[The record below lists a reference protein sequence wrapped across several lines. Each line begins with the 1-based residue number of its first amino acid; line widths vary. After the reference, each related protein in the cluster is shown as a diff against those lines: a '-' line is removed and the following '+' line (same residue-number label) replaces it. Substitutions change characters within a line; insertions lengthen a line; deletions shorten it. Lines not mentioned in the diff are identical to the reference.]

1 MVRSV
6 SRFLVAAVLV
16 GAAAVGCS
24 STSTSSSPSTSSGPS
39 TSPGASGSSASTT
52 AGGSGSSVTIAGG
65 SSGTAAASTTLRILV
80 TDDDGV
86 GAAGIDAVVEGLRK
100 LPDTEVTVVAPLTN
114 QSGTGG
120 KTTDGPLTVTDATT
134 ASGYKA
140 KAVAGFPADTIVW
153 AIDQDGIAQ
162 RPHVVV
168 SGINIGQNVGP
179 VSEISGTVGA
189 ARAAATRGIPA
200 LASSQGLAAT
210 LDFPSGVKL
219 VTEWVE
225 KHRAELLAS
234 TTTGSSPKGA
244 PVFNLNVPTCVTG
257 TLRPLVEVPVATDL
271 AGRDIATS
279 DCVTPFADPK
289 DDIDAF
295 IHGYPSLSPLTP
307 KPAGT

>member
-1 MVRSV
+1 MVRTLPRLFAAALLV
-6 SRFLVAAVLV
+6 GVVAA
-16 GAAAVGCS
+16 GCS
-24 STSTSSSPSTSSGPS
+24 STSPTSTTAT
-39 TSPGASGSSASTT
+39 TSPPGTPSTT
-52 AGGSGSSVTIAGG
+52 AGVNGSAVATTSGG
-65 SSGTAAASTTLRILV
+65 STGTTGGTAAGSTTLRILV

-100 LPDTEVTVVAPLTN
+100 LPNTEVTVVAPLTN

-120 KTTDGPLTVTDATT
+120 KTTDGPLTVSDATT

-140 KAVAGFPADTIVW
+140 KAVTGFPADTIVW
-153 AIDQDGIAQ
+153 AIDQNGIAE

-200 LASSQGLAAT
+200 LASSQGLATT

-234 TTTGSSPKGA
+234 TTTGTTAKA
-244 PVFNLNVPTCVTG
+244 AAVFNLNIPTCVTG

-271 AGRDIATS
+271 AGRDIAMS
-279 DCVTPFADPK
+279 DCVTPFPNPK

-295 IHGYPSLSPLTP
+295 IHGYPSLSPLT
-307 KPAGT
+307 ATATGG